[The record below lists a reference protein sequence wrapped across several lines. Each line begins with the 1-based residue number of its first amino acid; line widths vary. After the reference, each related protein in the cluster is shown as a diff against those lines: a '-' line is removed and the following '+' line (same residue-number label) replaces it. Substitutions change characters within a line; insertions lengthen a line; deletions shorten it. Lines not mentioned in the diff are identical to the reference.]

1 MNDLERS
8 IGRIE
13 GQMESDGKARE
24 AARAEASTREH
35 SVNGKLHTIG
45 LQLATIAEQFKQY
58 GEIKVKNGEMEVRI
72 RSLEAILA
80 EQAGAGR
87 LRHWL
92 ITILLAVFGGTIGLY
107 VGRKF
112 GLL

>member
-1 MNDLERS
+1 MDDIERA

-24 AARAEASTREH
+24 AARSEAGTREH
-35 SVNGKLHTIG
+35 SVNNKLQTIA

-58 GEIKVKNGEMEVRI
+58 GEIKLKNGEMEVRI

-92 ITILLAVFGGTIGLY
+92 ITALLAIFGGTIGLFI
-107 VGRKF
+107 GRKV

>member
-1 MNDLERS
+1 MDDIERA

-24 AARAEASTREH
+24 NARDEAVKREH
-35 SVNGKLHTIG
+35 SVNNKLHTIG
-45 LQLATIAEQFKQY
+45 LQLATIAAQFDQY
-58 GEIKVKNGEMEVRI
+58 GEIKVHHEGLEVRV

-80 EQAGAGR
+80 EQAGAGK

-92 ITILLAVFGGTIGLY
+92 VTILLAVFGGTLGLFF
-107 VGRKF
+107 GRKL
-112 GLL
+112 GLI